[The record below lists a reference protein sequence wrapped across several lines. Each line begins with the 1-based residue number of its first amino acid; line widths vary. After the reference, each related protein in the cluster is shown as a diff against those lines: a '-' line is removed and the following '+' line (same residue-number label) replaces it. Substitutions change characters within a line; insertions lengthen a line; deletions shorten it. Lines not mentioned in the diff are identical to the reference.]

1 MKKKKK
7 LTFRGTLLMYALIPL
22 VSAVLIL
29 GVATARLMIKN
40 LEENTFD
47 ELKLASEGLRAYYEY
62 DLLNDND
69 LEDGFLAYAPEDYI
83 DVINQQTG
91 IHLTIFRDNIR
102 FMTSLRNADG
112 SRNEGTEASEAVY
125 ATVKAGND
133 YKSGDV
139 MINGTRY
146 YVYYTPM
153 KNGSGEVVGMA
164 FAGKEATKI
173 TKAEN
178 ALRMIVIAVG
188 AVLLVFFFFLAIFFA
203 GKISRPVIKTAENM
217 KRLSEGR
224 IMDVETGV
232 KSNIDELSN
241 LVESTEIFS
250 DTLKGI
256 VRKIYEAMDSLY
268 GLIGSTTTRSSEA
281 ADSAEQISRALGGL
295 ADSTVE
301 LAELVQDVNGNVN
314 DMGMIVENAQDMVH
328 GLTESSKNMES
339 ANNDALKCINDIS
352 DGSQQSVEA
361 VDNIAESIRNTNDA
375 VNKITEMVDLIASI
389 ASQTNLLALN
399 ASIEAA
405 RAGEAG
411 KGFAVVADNIKDL
424 ASQSDASANEIKII
438 TEEISALSNTCVAQ
452 ADTVKELIQNE
463 QTLLQQARSQFNILD
478 NEIASSV
485 NNIETVD
492 EITTKLGNIKNTI
505 VNAVSDLSAI
515 SEETSATNQ
524 EVSATTETVATNV
537 SSTSTSMQ
545 DINSLADNLRDAI
558 SFFKETESDA
568 PVLEEDE

>member
-1 MKKKKK
+1 MREKKK
-7 LTFRGTLLMYALIPL
+7 LTFRGTLLMYALIPW
-22 VSAVLIL
+22 VSAVWII
-29 GVATARLMIKN
+29 GGITAIRMISN

-47 ELKLASEGLRAYYEY
+47 ELKLAAEGLRAYYEY
-62 DLLNDND
+62 DLINDND
-69 LEDGFLAYAPEDYI
+69 LVDGFLEYAPEDYI

-91 IHLTIFRDNIR
+91 LHLTIFKDNIR
-102 FMTSLRNADG
+102 FMTSLRNEDG

-125 ATVKAGND
+125 AAVKAGND
-133 YKSGDV
+133 YQSGDV
-139 MINGTRY
+139 VINGTKF

-153 KNGSGEVVGMA
+153 RNGSGEVVGMA

-178 ALRMIVIAVG
+178 VLRITVVVIGV
-188 AVLLVFFFFLAIFFA
+188 VLIIFFLFLAIWFA
-203 GKISRPVIKTAENM
+203 GKISRPVIKTADNM
-217 KRLSEGR
+217 RRLSEGR
-224 IMDVETGV
+224 IGDVETGV
-232 KSNIDELSN
+232 KSNIDEIAD
-241 LVESTEIFS
+241 LVYSTENFTE
-250 DTLKGI
+250 TLKGI
-256 VRKIYEAMDSLY
+256 VQKIYGAMDSLY
-268 GLIGSTTTRSSEA
+268 GLIGSTTSQSSEA

-424 ASQSDASANEIKII
+424 ASQSDASANEIKVI

-452 ADTVKELIQNE
+452 ADTVKELIENE
-463 QTLLQQARSQFNILD
+463 QTLLQQAKSQFDILD

-485 NNIETVD
+485 TNIETVD
-492 EITTKLGNIKNTI
+492 EITTKLGTIKDTI

-537 SSTSTSMQ
+537 SSTSTSMH
-545 DINSLADNLRDAI
+545 DINSLADNLKEVI
-558 SFFKETESDA
+558 SFFKGTENTASTEDT
-568 PVLEEDE
+568 EE